1 MLQRNIVKKYI
12 NSYLNQDNI
21 KVKYEKYKSTFH
33 NPEKIQ
39 HIKESK
45 EEQYQEGFLR
55 DLFCDILGYTINP
68 EPNFNLI
75 TEKKNESDSRKADGA
90 IIIDGKVQAIIE
102 LKGCDTTDLSK
113 VENQAFGYKAHNP
126 TANLV
131 IISNFEKLRLYI
143 EDASNFLVFNI
154 FTMTYEQFELL
165 YLCLSLENVKSCIAL
180 KLKKESISSETS
192 ITDKLYAD
200 YSAFK
205 RDLFEDICNNN
216 LVGEGF
222 PLASKAETAFS
233 ATPSSGDTP
242 QRPAID
248 KLTLFKKTQKLLD
261 RILFVLFSEDRG
273 LLPENSIAK
282 IIDQW
287 QKLKELDAYQPLY
300 NRFKNYFDHIN
311 TGYKSETDPNYV
323 IFAYNGG
330 LFKPDEILDNIKI
343 SDEVLYI
350 HTKKLYEYDYESE
363 VSVDILGHIFE
374 HSLTEIEEIQEEI
387 KNEKSGINTKI
398 SKRKKDGVFYTPAYI
413 TKYIVENTIGKLCED
428 KKTELGINDETFAEK
443 RRNKNQKAE
452 LEQKLKTY
460 REWLLQLKIC
470 DPACGSGA
478 FLNAALQFLKAEHAL
493 VDELTAKLY
502 GDTLIFQEVENTI
515 LENNLYGVD
524 INEESVEIAKL
535 SLWLHT
541 AQKGRKLS
549 TLNNNIKCGNSLIDD
564 PEIAGEKAFCW
575 EKEFPEV
582 FGVEDC
588 HTDSELLR
596 NSKGFD
602 VVIGNPPYGAK
613 IEKREIEYISS
624 RYKDCGISTSL
635 NDTYFCF
642 YALCLKYI
650 LKDKGILGFISPN
663 TWKLIDNA
671 KLFRKYLFNQKF
683 SILEIV
689 QHLNKVFEDATV
701 DCDTLIIQ
709 KHGINNSI
717 KICFLDKDKI
727 KFTHTLLQSKLSE
740 QEYINLFLTDT
751 DYSLKEK
758 IIHNSVFV
766 KDELIIKNGVKPYE
780 KGKGKPAQTSE
791 ILKNKPF
798 TSETKIDDT
807 FSPLIGGSSFHKYK
821 LLWNNDYWIKYGEW
835 LAAPREKNIFEA
847 KEKLIFRQT
856 SDCLI
861 GTYISSGF
869 IMRNN
874 THILLEKENSNLNLK
889 YVLSILNSK
898 LLDWYYWTINP
909 EHGEALAEVKAFH
922 LGLLPI
928 KVISKENQ
936 QPFIEL
942 ADKMLSLNADLQKST
957 QRFIKRVKENL
968 NPAKISSALESFY
981 TMEFSDFVK
990 ELAKQKVK
998 LSLKQQDE
1006 WEEYFA
1012 EYKENC
1018 VLLQEQINTT
1028 DAEINQLVYKL
1039 YDLTEEEISA
1049 VEGK

>member
-387 KNEKSGINTKI
+387 KNEKSGINTQI

-428 KKTELGINDETFAEK
+428 KKNELGINDETFAEK

-582 FGVEDC
+582 FEVG
-588 HTDSELLR
+588 
-596 NSKGFD
+596 GFD

-613 IEKREIEYISS
+613 LLDIEKQFIEKKY
-624 RYKDCGISTSL
+624 STFEYQVNS
-635 NDTYFCF
+635 YVIF
-642 YALCLKYI
+642 YEKALFLLKEN
-650 LKDKGILGFISPN
+650 GILGFITPSTFTYQHYFDQLRSFLQNYTQLLVCKYTYEVFKDANIGDSVSWIIKKSKNLKTPVLCHIKEN
-663 TWKLIDNA
+663 EISTEKAFFLDYDRFVLFDKTYSINDNSLNFNKINIDTVSLTDITNVIVGIKA
-671 KLFRKYLFNQKF
+671 YQVGKGLPKQTD
-683 SILEIV
+683 EIV
-689 QHLNKVFEDATV
+689 KNKVFTAT
-701 DCDTLIIQ
+701 L
-709 KHGINNSI
+709 
-717 KICFLDKDKI
+717 
-727 KFTHTLLQSKLSE
+727 
-740 QEYINLFLTDT
+740 
-751 DYSLKEK
+751 
-758 IIHNSVFV
+758 
-766 KDELIIKNGVKPYE
+766 
-780 KGKGKPAQTSE
+780 
-791 ILKNKPF
+791 
-798 TSETKIDDT
+798 KIDDT
-807 FSPLIGGSSFHKYK
+807 YIKCVIGKDFHRYKYISEPSM
-821 LLWNNDYWIKYGEW
+821 YISYGKW
-835 LAAPREKNIFEA
+835 LAEPRDGAPFFDEEKII
-847 KEKLIFRQT
+847 LRQT
-856 SDCLI
+856 SDSLI
-861 GTYISSGF
+861 ANIDVNRYINL
-869 IMRNN
+869 NN
-874 THILLEKENSNLNLK
+874 VYNIGVLNKDFSLKYILTLLNSNLFDYIYK
-889 YVLSILNSK
+889 SISQEK
-898 LLDWYYWTINP
+898 GRVFP
-909 EHGEALAEVKAFH
+909 EVKKVNLAK
-922 LGLLPI
+922 LPI
-928 KVISKENQ
+928 KNIPLAEQ

>member
-21 KVKYEKYKSTFH
+21 KIKYEKYKSTFH

-602 VVIGNPPYGAK
+602 VVIGNPPYVNMVNILDENQRKFYQNHYKTVKNKSDLYSIFTEKASHLLKHKGEFGFIFSNSWMGTESFSAFREFLAK
-613 IEKREIEYISS
+613 DVKVTKLVQLPPGVFVDATVTTVLCFYENEKPCETDTIEIESCENQ
-624 RYKDCGISTSL
+624 R
-635 NDTYFCF
+635 
-642 YALCLKYI
+642 
-650 LKDKGILGFISPN
+650 FISKGWSLPYKQILENPN
-663 TWKLIDNA
+663 TS
-671 KLFRKYLFNQKF
+671 F
-683 SILEIV
+683 SFERTIE
-689 QHLNKVFEDATV
+689 LNKVKTIPLGEIASFSLGIKTSDDKRFIFTEKKDDDCYLFLRGRNIKRWNKPENDEWLWYKPELMCEKPGGRPRIFENFVVDKKIVIQDIAQEIVATL
-701 DCDTLIIQ
+701 DTQKYLCNDTL
-709 KHGINNSI
+709 
-717 KICFLDKDKI
+717 
-727 KFTHTLLQSKLSE
+727 
-740 QEYINLFLTDT
+740 NLIYDVKEP
-751 DYSLKEK
+751 YSMK
-758 IIHNSVFV
+758 
-766 KDELIIKNGVKPYE
+766 
-780 KGKGKPAQTSE
+780 E
-791 ILKNKPF
+791 IL
-798 TSETKIDDT
+798 I
-807 FSPLIGGSSFHKYK
+807 
-821 LLWNNDYWIKYGEW
+821 
-835 LAAPREKNIFEA
+835 
-847 KEKLIFRQT
+847 
-856 SDCLI
+856 
-861 GTYISSGF
+861 
-869 IMRNN
+869 
-874 THILLEKENSNLNLK
+874 
-889 YVLSILNSK
+889 ILNSK
-898 LLDWYYWTINP
+898 LINVWFKKVFP
-909 EHGEALAEVKAFH
+909 TGLHIKINQLSEIPIPVSDVSHEQIRVAL
-922 LGLLPI
+922 
-928 KVISKENQ
+928 SS
-936 QPFIEL
+936 L
-942 ADKMLSLNADLQKST
+942 ADKMLTLNADLQKSV
-957 QRFIKRVKENL
+957 QRFLKRVQENL